1 MKTISSRNKGIIVS
15 FVMIAFSL
23 ITYFSI
29 PENKQFLSRYLIM
42 IIFIAGL
49 FWTIVDYK
57 KTNEEADIKTY
68 FNEGFKNFIV
78 VSFFMAAYTFIFYK
92 IFPIPFEYESFINT
106 NKKQLLE
113 QGNRTAAEIEENAL
127 QWKNYFV
134 PLILSIY
141 NFTFLLM
148 GALVSGILAY
158 IYGKKK

>member
-1 MKTISSRNKGIIVS
+1 MKSISSRNKGIIVS
-15 FVMIAFSL
+15 FVMIAISM
-23 ITYFSI
+23 IAYFTVS
-29 PENKQFLSRYLIM
+29 ESKQFLSRYLIM
-42 IIFIAGL
+42 IIFISGL
-49 FWTIVDYK
+49 FWTIIDFK
-57 KTNEEADIKTY
+57 KSNEDADIKTF

-78 VSFFMAAYTFIFYK
+78 VSFFLAAYTFIFYK
-92 IFPIPFEYESFINT
+92 IFPIPFEYENFINN

-113 QGNRTAAEIEENAL
+113 QGNRTAAEIEENAR
-127 QWKNYFV
+127 QWENYFV

>member
-1 MKTISSRNKGIIVS
+1 MNPISSRNKGIIVS

-23 ITYFSI
+23 IAYFII
-29 PENKQFLSRYLIM
+29 PDNRQYLSRYLIM

-49 FWTIVDYK
+49 FWTINDFK
-57 KTNEEADIKTY
+57 KSNEDADIKTY

-78 VSFFMAAYTFIFYK
+78 VSFFLAAYTFIFYK
-92 IFPIPFEYESFINT
+92 VFPIPFEYENFINN

-113 QGNRTAAEIEENAL
+113 QGNRTAAEIEENAR

>member
-1 MKTISSRNKGIIVS
+1 MQNISSRNKGIIVS
-15 FVMIAFSL
+15 MMMIALSH
-23 ITYFSI
+23 ISYFTL
-29 PENKQFLSRYLIM
+29 PDNRQFLTRYVIM
-42 IIFIAGL
+42 AVFIAGL
-49 FWTIVDYK
+49 FWTIFDYK
-57 KTNEEADIKTY
+57 KTNEEVDIKTY

-78 VSFFMAAYTFIFYK
+78 VSFFMALYTFIFYK
-92 IFPIPFEYESFINT
+92 IFPLPFEYESFINN

-113 QGNRTAAEIEENAL
+113 QGNRTASEIEENAN

-141 NFTFLLM
+141 NFTFLIM

>member
-1 MKTISSRNKGIIVS
+1 MQNISSRNKGIIVS
-15 FVMIAFSL
+15 IVMIALSM
-23 ITYFSI
+23 ISYFTLS
-29 PENKQFLSRYLIM
+29 ENRQFISRYIIM
-42 IIFIAGL
+42 AVFIAGL
-49 FWTIVDYK
+49 FWTIHDYK
-57 KTNEEADIKTY
+57 KTNEIVDIKTY

-78 VSFFMAAYTFIFYK
+78 VSFFMAIYTFIFFK
-92 IFPIPFEYESFINT
+92 IFPLPFEYENFMNT

-113 QGNRTAAEIEENAL
+113 QGNRTPAEIEENAN

-141 NFTFLLM
+141 NFTFLIM